1 MGVFA
6 SMIEAINGGIR
17 GSGAIQAADV
27 ASRLRSLDVADFDTR
42 FIAPREGLV
51 WAQPQP
57 PVQFS
62 QVAPQTIGAVSAPAT
77 RELALLAAD
86 VYNDVASPPAGYRV
100 ATENDLGRLGLRPQD
115 LTSSTSAFRARVY
128 VKGANESADYV
139 VAFRGTTSSSDWQAN
154 LRQGVGLSSDH
165 YTRALI
171 IGRALARNPDANVTV
186 TGHSLGGGLASAAA
200 IASGRNAST
209 FNAAGLSDATIGAAN
224 RIRTAAGIGRAAE
237 VQAFYVRG
245 EVLSAIQDGGDRVI
259 GAIFGGV
266 RGAVVANAPEAYG
279 TRIPLTPVRPAGQ
292 PWYSDNPVA
301 KHGMDWVLSSLGRR

>member
-1 MGVFA
+1 
-6 SMIEAINGGIR
+6 MIEAVNDGLR
-17 GSGAIQAADV
+17 GSGAIGAADV
-27 ASRLRSLDVADFDTR
+27 SSRLRALDVADFDTR
-42 FIAPREGLV
+42 YSAPREGLV

-57 PVQFS
+57 PVLFAQS
-62 QVAPQTIGAVSAPAT
+62 ASPLAAAISAPAT

-86 VYNDVASPPAGYRV
+86 VYNDIATPPAGYRV

-115 LTSSTSAFRARVY
+115 LSSSTSAFRARVY
-128 VKGANESADYV
+128 VKGANENAEFV
-139 VAFRGTTSSSDWQAN
+139 VAFRGTTSGTDWQAN

-171 IGRALARNPDANVTV
+171 IGRALARHPDANVTI
-186 TGHSLGGGLASAAA
+186 TGHSLGGGLASATA

-259 GAIFGGV
+259 GAIFGGAL
-266 RGAVVANAPEAYG
+266 GATIVNAPEAYG
-279 TRIPLTPVRPAGQ
+279 TRVPLSPVRPAGQ
-292 PWYSDNPVA
+292 PWYADNPVA

>member
-1 MGVFA
+1 
-6 SMIEAINGGIR
+6 MIEAVNGGLR
-17 GSGAIQAADV
+17 GSGAVGAADI
-27 ASRLRSLDVADFDTR
+27 AARLRNLEIADLDTR
-42 FIAPREGLV
+42 RIPLREGLV

-57 PVQFS
+57 AVQFA
-62 QVAPQTIGAVSAPAT
+62 QVAPQTVGAVAAPAT
-77 RELALLAAD
+77 RELAQLAAD

-128 VKGANESADYV
+128 VKGANESAEYV
-139 VAFRGTTSSSDWQAN
+139 VAFRGTTNASDWQAN

-171 IGRALARNPDANVTV
+171 IGRALARNPDVNVTI

-209 FNAAGLSDATIGAAN
+209 FNAAGLSDATIGAAD

-266 RGAVVANAPEAYG
+266 RGAILADAPEAYG
-279 TRIPLTPVRPAGQ
+279 TRIPLNAVRPAGQ

-301 KHGMDWVLSSLGRR
+301 KHGIDWVLSSLGRR

>member
-1 MGVFA
+1 
-6 SMIEAINGGIR
+6 MIEAVTVGLR
-17 GSGAIQAADV
+17 GSGAIGAADV
-27 ASRLRSLDVADFDTR
+27 SSRLRSLDIAEFDTR
-42 FIAPREGLV
+42 YIPPREGLV

-57 PVQFS
+57 PIQFA
-62 QVAPQTIGAVSAPAT
+62 QTAPQTVGAVAAPAT
-77 RELALLAAD
+77 RELALMAAD

-128 VKGANESADYV
+128 VKGANESAEFV
-139 VAFRGTTSSSDWQAN
+139 VAFRGTTSGTDWQAN

-171 IGRALARNPDANVTV
+171 IGRALARNPDANVTI
-186 TGHSLGGGLASAAA
+186 TGHSLGGGLASATA

-209 FNAAGLSDATIGAAN
+209 FNAAGLSDTTIGAAN

-266 RGAVVANAPEAYG
+266 RGAVIANAPEAYG
-279 TRIPLTPVRPAGQ
+279 TRVPLSAVRPAGQ

>member
-1 MGVFA
+1 
-6 SMIEAINGGIR
+6 MIEAVNIGLR
-17 GSGAIQAADV
+17 GSGAVGAADV
-27 ASRLRSLDVADFDTR
+27 SSRLRALDVADFDTR
-42 FIAPREGLV
+42 FIPPREGLV

-57 PVQFS
+57 PVQLS
-62 QVAPQTIGAVSAPAT
+62 QVAPQATAAISAPAT
-77 RELALLAAD
+77 RELAAMAAD

-100 ATENDLGRLGLRPQD
+100 ATESDLNRLGLRPQD
-115 LTSSTSAFRARVY
+115 LTSSTSAFRARIY
-128 VKGANESADYV
+128 VKGANENAEFV
-139 VAFRGTTSSSDWQAN
+139 VAFRGTTNATDWQAN

-171 IGRALARNPDANVTV
+171 IGRALARNPQANVTI
-186 TGHSLGGGLASAAA
+186 TGHSLGGGLASATA

-266 RGAVVANAPEAYG
+266 RGAIVANAPEAYG
-279 TRIPLTPVRPAGQ
+279 TRIPLSPVRPAGQ

-301 KHGMDWVLSSLGRR
+301 KHGMDWVISSLGRR